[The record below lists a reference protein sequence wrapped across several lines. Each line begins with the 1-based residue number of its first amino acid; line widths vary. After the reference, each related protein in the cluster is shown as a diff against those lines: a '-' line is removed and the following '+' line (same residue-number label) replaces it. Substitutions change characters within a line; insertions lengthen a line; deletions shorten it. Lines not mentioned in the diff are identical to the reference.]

1 MLATGAALLSVL
13 LNRVTIGIGQRM
25 VGDLRAQLVQHLQG
39 MSLGFY
45 GRRPAS
51 DLVYRVAFD
60 TFAVQAMAMNGL
72 FPLLTALVLLAGM
85 TAVMLRM
92 NPLLAGI
99 FLAVAPLL
107 FVAIR
112 LLGRR
117 IAGLATEVRESE
129 SRFLSE
135 TQRGV
140 GAIHVV
146 QAFTA
151 EPRERERV
159 LAASARALSA
169 ANRLYVFET
178 SYSGVI
184 NVLVACGTAAVLWA
198 GGLFG
203 LAGRLTAGDLVVFVS
218 YLAALYAPINSI
230 AQTMGLVQSSAAG
243 ARRVFEILDQESAV
257 RDRPGA
263 RALEAPRG
271 NIRFED
277 VGFEYPG
284 GSFALRGVSFEATA
298 GALVAVVG
306 PTGAGKST
314 LMSLLPRF
322 HDPTQGRI
330 LFDGTDLR
338 ELQLRSLRGAIG
350 IVPQE
355 PLLFPATL
363 EENVRYGRPEA
374 SEAELRQALEV
385 AGVASFAAEL
395 SRGLATPV
403 GPEGQALS
411 QGQMQRVTIARA
423 LLKDP
428 RLLILDE
435 PTSALD
441 AETETYVMS
450 GIARAMEG
458 RTTFVIAHRL
468 STVKRAD
475 LVLVLEAGRLVE
487 TGTFESLR
495 RAGGTFQRMHDAL
508 ALYADAEPRGRS
520 RMRRAVVLG
529 LMGRYPMAGMAWQVL
544 HHVLGFER
552 FGLECYYVENSG
564 APPYSPRR
572 GVRRRLRPGERAF
585 PGRHIRA
592 SRPRRALDLLGFA
605 GGRVARPRQ
614 GQGRRAASRSG
625 PRGQPLRG
633 LGARSPAAA
642 PGLPDLHRDRSHL
655 RAGQDRER

>member
-1 MLATGAALLSVL
+1 LSVVRRIAGYLAPYRGRFALALVLVALSAALEVARPWPLKIVVDSVL
-13 LNRVTIGIGQRM
+13 GDRPFTFPFALPEGKRAVLAAACLGLLVLAVGIALLGVVLNRVTIGIGQRM

-39 MSLGFY
+39 MSFGFY

-60 TFAVQAMAMNGL
+60 TFAAQAMAMNGL
-72 FPLLTALVLLAGM
+72 FPFITAVVLLGGM

-107 FVAIR
+107 FVTIR

-117 IAGLATEVRESE
+117 ITGLAMELRESE

-135 TQRGV
+135 AQRGV
-140 GAIHVV
+140 GAIQVV

-151 EPRERERV
+151 EPRERERI

-178 SYSGVI
+178 GYSGVI
-184 NVLVACGTAAVLWA
+184 NVLVAFGTAGVLYA

-203 LAGRLTAGDLVVFVS
+203 LGGRITAGDLVVFVT
-218 YLAALYAPINSI
+218 YLASLYGPINSI
-230 AQTMGLVQSSAAG
+230 AQTMGLVQNSTAG
-243 ARRVFEILDQESAV
+243 ARRVFEILDQEPDV

-263 RALEAPRG
+263 RELGKAEGR
-271 NIRFED
+271 IRFEH
-277 VGFEYPG
+277 VGFAYPDG
-284 GSFALRGVSFEATA
+284 NFALRDVSFEAA
-298 GALVAVVG
+298 PGALVAVVG

-322 HDPTQGRI
+322 HDPTEGRV

-338 ELQLRSLRGAIG
+338 ELRLRSLRGAIG
-350 IVPQE
+350 IVPQQ

-374 SEAELRQALEV
+374 SAEDLRRALEL
-385 AGVASFAAEL
+385 AGVSSFAAEL
-395 SRGLATPV
+395 SQGLATPV

-411 QGQMQRVTIARA
+411 QGQMQRITIARA

-441 AETETYVMS
+441 AETEAYVMS
-450 GIARAMEG
+450 GIERAMKG

-468 STVKRAD
+468 STVRRAD
-475 LVLVLEAGRLVE
+475 LVLVIENGHLVE
-487 TGTFESLR
+487 SGTFEQLR
-495 RAGGTFQRMHDAL
+495 RAGGTFQRLHEAQK
-508 ALYADAEPRGRS
+508 LYADDGAEGKT
-520 RMRRAVVLG
+520 
-529 LMGRYPMAGMAWQVL
+529 Q
-544 HHVLGFER
+544 
-552 FGLECYYVENSG
+552 
-564 APPYSPRR
+564 
-572 GVRRRLRPGERAF
+572 
-585 PGRHIRA
+585 
-592 SRPRRALDLLGFA
+592 
-605 GGRVARPRQ
+605 
-614 GQGRRAASRSG
+614 
-625 PRGQPLRG
+625 
-633 LGARSPAAA
+633 
-642 PGLPDLHRDRSHL
+642 
-655 RAGQDRER
+655 

>member
-1 MLATGAALLSVL
+1 MIRRIAAYLAPYRGRFVLALGLVALSAMLEVARPWPLKIVVDSVLGDRSLALPGLQDASKQTLLATACAGLLILAAGAALLGVA
-13 LNRVTIGIGQRM
+13 LNRLTIGIGQRM

-60 TFAVQAMAMNGL
+60 TFAAQSMAMNGL
-72 FPLLTALVLLAGM
+72 FPFITAVVLLGGM

-92 NPLLAGI
+92 NAILALV
-99 FLAVAPLL
+99 FLSVAPLL

-117 IAGLATEVRESE
+117 ITGLATELRESE

-140 GAIHVV
+140 GAIQVV

-184 NVLVACGTAAVLWA
+184 NVLIAVGTTGVLYA
-198 GGLFG
+198 GGIFG
-203 LAGRLTAGDLVVFVS
+203 LEGRITAGDLVVFVA

-230 AQTMGLVQSSAAG
+230 AQTMGLVQNSAAG
-243 ARRVFEILDQESAV
+243 ARRVFEILDQEPDV

-263 RALEAPRG
+263 RDLVQPQGR
-271 NIRFED
+271 IRFEN
-277 VGFEYPG
+277 VSFSYPG
-284 GSFALRGVSFEATA
+284 GSFALRGVTFDAPP
-298 GALVAVVG
+298 GVLVAVVG
-306 PTGAGKST
+306 PTGAGKTT
-314 LMSLLPRF
+314 LVSLLPRF
-322 HDPTQGRI
+322 HDPSAGRV
-330 LFDGTDLR
+330 LFDGEDLR
-338 ELQLRSLRGAIG
+338 DLRLRSLRASIG
-350 IVPQE
+350 IVPQQ

-363 EENVRYGRPEA
+363 EENVRYGRPDA
-374 SEAELRQALEV
+374 SAAELRTALEL
-385 AGVASFAAEL
+385 AGVTAFAAEL
-395 SRGLATPV
+395 PGGLATPV

-423 LLKDP
+423 LLADP

-450 GIARAMEG
+450 GIERAMAG

-468 STVKRAD
+468 STVRRAD
-475 LVLVLEAGRLVE
+475 LVLVIENGRLVE
-487 TGTFESLR
+487 QGTFSSLR
-495 RAGGTFQRMHDAL
+495 AAGGTFQRLHDA
-508 ALYADAEPRGRS
+508 
-520 RMRRAVVLG
+520 
-529 LMGRYPMAGMAWQVL
+529 QQL
-544 HHVLGFER
+544 HTVP
-552 FGLECYYVENSG
+552 
-564 APPYSPRR
+564 A
-572 GVRRRLRPGERAF
+572 
-585 PGRHIRA
+585 
-592 SRPRRALDLLGFA
+592 A
-605 GGRVARPRQ
+605 GGD
-614 GQGRRAASRSG
+614 RR
-625 PRGQPLRG
+625 
-633 LGARSPAAA
+633 
-642 PGLPDLHRDRSHL
+642 
-655 RAGQDRER
+655 